1 MDAAAEAERKRPDRV
16 TGEWRRRAGAGLEL
30 LNRLRLPGPS
40 VLPVAGAVV
49 GLYAGLAAGLF
60 ANLVGLMGGLFFRLP
75 RAFGAQWDLGGLREA
90 LLEAPWHTEYA
101 ILGAP
106 VAAVALFAAKR
117 IRPGGPRDEVKR
129 RLRVLALLVLGAL
142 GLYYPLVAVSA
153 LNAAYGMASEAGPM
167 SLPFWAVILLPLAG
181 GALVGR
187 MLRDRPDLHG
197 HGVPEVVQTVRAE
210 RGLQGSG
217 GLLKLFA
224 SAVTIGSGG
233 SGGREGPIVYGGAAF
248 ASAVGETL
256 GFSRRELA
264 ILLASGAG
272 AGIAASFNAPIA
284 GAIFGMEIILREFEL
299 RVFSPIILASVTAT
313 MVGRGLMHAAPMLH
327 RLPYSMV
334 SGWEVVAYAALG
346 LLCGVLAYALIR
358 CMRWVEAL
366 FGGRLAGRL
375 LSGPSAWLGRRP
387 GWLKAALGGGLTG
400 VMVLASPAVW
410 GTGHDSLN
418 LAAEGKLGLWALV
431 LGCGLKLVGTSLT
444 IGSGGSGGTFFPATV
459 VGGMAGGALGTV
471 LHRLLPAAVAP
482 SGAYAL
488 VGMGGAVA
496 GFNRAPLTGMMM
508 LYELSGNYA
517 VILPLMV
524 TCTIS
529 SALCHAL
536 SERSQR
542 SPPTEAELLR
552 TTPVRELMREA
563 PAVSVSTPVRALLD
577 LLVASRDFALPVR
590 TGAGKIHGVVQLHH
604 LQEVWPDAALQQVLN
619 AWDVAQPVPVLHP
632 DVDLRQVLAT
642 MDEHDI
648 DVLPVLEAD
657 GPGEAVFLVTRAAVR
672 RFLHKHRAPRPE
684 AHTIAPTELS

>member
-1 MDAAAEAERKRPDRV
+1 LEAAAEQER
-16 TGEWRRRAGAGLEL
+16 TGKARRLWRRSAPSALEL

-60 ANLVGLMGGLFFRLP
+60 TNLTGLMGGLFFRLP
-75 RAFGAQWDLGGLREA
+75 RAFGGEWRLDGLREA
-90 LLEAPWHTEYA
+90 LLAVPWHTEYA
-101 ILGAP
+101 IVGAP
-106 VAAVALFAAKR
+106 VAALALWAEKR
-117 IRPGGPRDEVKR
+117 IQPGGLRDEVKR

-153 LNAAYGMASEAGPM
+153 LNAAYGAG
-167 SLPFWAVILLPLAG
+167 SIHEGLAALPAWAVVLLPMAG

-187 MLRDRPDLHG
+187 MLRARPELHG

-217 GLLKLFA
+217 GMLKLVA

-313 MVGRGLMHAAPMLH
+313 MVGRGLMHAAPMLK

-334 SGWEVVAYAALG
+334 SGWEVLAYAVLG

-358 CMRWVEAL
+358 CMHWVESL
-366 FGGRLAGRL
+366 FGGRL
-375 LSGPSAWLGRRP
+375 SGSRVSAWLARRP
-387 GWLKAALGGGLTG
+387 SWLRAALGGGLTG
-400 VMVLASPAVW
+400 AMVLASPAVW
-410 GTGHDSLN
+410 GTGHEALN

-431 LGCGLKLVGTSLT
+431 LGCGLKLLGTCFT

-471 LHRLLPAAVAP
+471 LHRLLPSAVAP

-496 GFNRAPLTGMMM
+496 GLNRAPLTGMMM

-517 VILPLMV
+517 IILPLMV
-524 TCTIS
+524 TCTIA

-536 SERSQR
+536 SERRQR
-542 SPPTEAELLR
+542 SVPTEVELLR
-552 TTPVRELMREA
+552 VTPVRELMRRAA
-563 PAVSVSTPVRALLD
+563 PVGVATPVRALMD
-577 LLVASRDFALPVR
+577 LLVASQDFALPVR

-604 LQEVWPDAALQQVLN
+604 LQEVWPDEALREVLN
-619 AWDVAQPVPVLHP
+619 AWDVAQSVPVLHP
-632 DVDLRQVLAT
+632 DADLREALGM
-642 MDEHDI
+642 MDEHDV
-648 DVLPVLEAD
+648 DVLPVVE
-657 GPGEAVFLVTRAAVR
+657 GEEVFLVTRAQVR
-672 RFLHKHRAPRPE
+672 RFLQKRRSLRQAE
-684 AHTIAPTELS
+684 VHTVAPTELS